1 MTVKTTSTPIAMVD
15 LKRQIEAHYEEFIQD
30 FKTTLERVEFVGGQ
44 AVDAFEAAFAEYCQA
59 KHCIG
64 VGNGTDALYLTFRAL
79 GLQPG
84 DEVIVPAM
92 SFMATAEI
100 LAPLGLKAVF
110 ADIDAETYTLSP
122 ALVKPLIT
130 EKTKAILPVHLYGQP
145 ADMSGLQALAEAHNL
160 YLIEDS
166 AQGHAAEYQ
175 GKRTGSLGFAAA
187 FSFYPGKNLG
197 AFGDGGAIVTND
209 DEFAKTVRMLANH
222 GRLSKYEH
230 LVEGVNSRLDTFQAA
245 ILLTKLKYLDEWTRQ
260 RQQRAILY
268 SELLIGIPELTLPKT
283 AMDRTHVYHLYVIQ
297 TARRDELLDYLQTQG
312 IQVGIHYPI
321 PLHLQPAMHYL
332 GYREGDFPVSEKL
345 GRECLSLPM
354 FPELTSEQTDTVCA
368 AVRRLARA

>member
-1 MTVKTTSTPIAMVD
+1 MTVNTTSIAMVD
-15 LKRQIEAHYEEFIQD
+15 LKRQIETHFDEFMQD
-30 FKTTLERVEFVGGQ
+30 FKTILTRVEFVGGQ
-44 AVDAFEAAFAEYCQA
+44 AVDDFEATFADYCQT

-64 VGNGTDALYLTFRAL
+64 VGNGTDALYLIFRAL

-100 LAPLGLKAVF
+100 LSPLGLKAVF
-110 ADIDAETYTLSP
+110 ADIDAATYTLSP
-122 ALVKPLIT
+122 TLVEPLIT
-130 EKTKAILPVHLYGQP
+130 EKTKALLPVHLYGQP
-145 ADMSGLQALAEAHNL
+145 ADMAGLNTLARAHNL

-166 AQGHAAEYQ
+166 AQGHGADFQE
-175 GKRTGSLGFAAA
+175 KRTGSLGFAAA

-197 AFGDGGAIVTND
+197 AFGDGGAILTDD
-209 DEFAKTVRMLANH
+209 DEFAKNVRMLANH

-245 ILLTKLKYLDEWTRQ
+245 ILLTKLKYLDKWTAQ
-260 RQQRAILY
+260 RQQRAKLY
-268 SELLIGIPELTLPKT
+268 NDLLADIPELTLPQIGPE
-283 AMDRTHVYHLYVIQ
+283 RTHVYHLYVIQ
-297 TARRDELLDYLQTQG
+297 TNRRDELLTYLQSQN
-312 IQVGIHYPI
+312 IQAGIHYPI
-321 PLHLQPAMHYL
+321 PLHLQPALKYL

-354 FPELTSEQTDTVCA
+354 FPELTEAEVRTVSDA
-368 AVRRLARA
+368 IHRFFQR